1 MPTDKFRDMD
11 HMAEPPISVAVVI
24 PVYSGAATLPD
35 LIRELSTMTTVQRT
49 SGGLR
54 FVVES
59 VVLAWDHG
67 PDRSDEVIRELAVL
81 HDWVR
86 PVWLSR
92 NYGQHP
98 ATCAGILATGTDW
111 IVTMDED
118 GQHDP
123 ADIPVLLDRAYE
135 SRCQLVYAKPSNE
148 PPHGF
153 VRNLASRAAKGI
165 FKVLMGDGA
174 PKVDFHSFR
183 LVAGGAGR
191 VVAASVGPG
200 VYLDVA
206 LAWAIPEATDVA
218 VPMRV
223 EGRPATNYSTR
234 RLLSHFW
241 RLVLS
246 SGTKPLRIIAG
257 IGLVAAFVG
266 FVLGVVVLVQ
276 KLTGAVEV
284 RGWTTLMVLTLVG
297 GGLIL
302 LSLGV
307 IAEYLGMIAARSM
320 GRSGFLVTR
329 DPALAFPGSVVDET
343 D

>member
-1 MPTDKFRDMD
+1 MIDP
-11 HMAEPPISVAVVI
+11 AEQPISVAVVV
-24 PVYSGAATLPD
+24 PVYGGSVTLEALVDELAAHTVPRTTPSGLTY
-35 LIRELSTMTTVQRT
+35 R
-49 SGGLR
+49 
-54 FVVES
+54 VES

-67 PDRSDEVIRELAVL
+67 PDHSDDVIRQLAET

-86 PVWLSR
+86 PVWLAR

-98 ATCAGILATGTDW
+98 ATCAGILATGADW

-123 ADIPVLLDRAYE
+123 AHIPTLLDRAYE
-135 SRCQLVYAKPSNE
+135 TRCQLVYAKPSNE
-148 PPHGF
+148 PPHGAL
-153 VRNLASRAAKGI
+153 RNGASRLAKMI
-165 FKVLMGDGA
+165 FKVLMGDSA
-174 PKVDFHSFR
+174 PTVDFHSFR
-183 LVAGGAGR
+183 LVAGGSGR
-191 VVAASVGPG
+191 VTAASVGPG

-206 LAWAIPEATDVA
+206 LAWAIPSATDVA
-218 VPMRV
+218 LPMRV

-246 SGTKPLRIIAG
+246 SGTKPLRLIAG
-257 IGLVAAFVG
+257 LGIFAALLG

-276 KLTGAVEV
+276 KLTGEVEV
-284 RGWTTLMVLTLVG
+284 RGWTTLTVLTLVV

-307 IAEYLGMIAARSM
+307 IAEYIGMIAARSM
-320 GRSGFLVTR
+320 GRSNFLVTR
-329 DPALAFPGSVVDET
+329 DPASAFPGSRESV
-343 D
+343 

>member
-1 MPTDKFRDMD
+1 MEAT
-11 HMAEPPISVAVVI
+11 AEQPISVSVVI
-24 PVYSGAATLPD
+24 PVYSGSATLPT
-35 LIRELSTMTTVQRT
+35 LIDEISTMTNPQRT
-49 SGGLR
+49 PGGLS
-54 FVVES
+54 FIVES

-67 PDRSDEVIRELAVL
+67 PDDSDIVIRELAEL
-81 HDWVR
+81 YEWVR

-98 ATCAGILATGTDW
+98 ATCAGILATGADW

-123 ADIPVLLDRAYE
+123 AHIPLMLDRAYE
-135 SRCQLVYAKPSNE
+135 SHRQLVYASPSNE
-148 PPHGF
+148 PPHGPF
-153 VRNLASRAAKGI
+153 RNFSSRVAKSI
-165 FKVLMGDGA
+165 FKVLMGDSA

-183 LVAGGAGR
+183 LIAGGAGR

-206 LAWAIPEATDVA
+206 LAWAIPSATDVSL
-218 VPMRV
+218 PMRI

-257 IGLVAAFVG
+257 IGLFSALIGFAF
-266 FVLGVVVLVQ
+266 GVVVLVQ
-276 KLTGAVEV
+276 RLTGEVEV
-284 RGWTTLMVLTLVG
+284 RGWTTLTVIALVG
-297 GGLIL
+297 GGLVL

-320 GRSGFLVTR
+320 GRSSFLVTR
-329 DPALAFPGSVVDET
+329 DPALAFPGDVRKHG
-343 D
+343 

>member
-1 MPTDKFRDMD
+1 MSDPARQ
-11 HMAEPPISVAVVI
+11 PISVAVVI
-24 PVYSGAATLPD
+24 PVYSGADTLPG
-35 LIRELSTMTTVQRT
+35 LVQEIEAMTTPGLT
-49 SGGLR
+49 ESGLA

-67 PDRSDEVIRELAVL
+67 PDHSDVVIRELAAR

-98 ATCAGILATGTDW
+98 ATCAGMLATGADW
-111 IVTMDED
+111 IITLDED

-123 ADIPVLLDRAYE
+123 AHIPALLDRAYE
-135 SRCQLVYAKPSNE
+135 TRCQLVYAKPSND
-148 PPHGF
+148 PPHG
-153 VRNLASRAAKGI
+153 VLRNIASRGAKAM
-165 FKVLMGDGA
+165 FKVLMGDSA
-174 PKVDFHSFR
+174 PTVDFHSFR
-183 LVAGGAGR
+183 LVAGGSGR
-191 VVAASVGPG
+191 VTAASVGPG

-218 VPMRV
+218 LPMRV

-257 IGLVAAFVG
+257 LGVFAAIVG
-266 FVLGVVVLVQ
+266 FVLGIVVLVQ
-276 KLTGAVEV
+276 KFTGGVEV
-284 RGWTTLMVLTLVG
+284 RGWTTLTVLTLVV

-307 IAEYLGMIAARSM
+307 IAEYIGMIAARSM
-320 GRSGFLVTR
+320 GRSNFLVTR
-329 DPALAFPGSVVDET
+329 DPASAFPGSREGS
-343 D
+343 

>member
-1 MPTDKFRDMD
+1 MPAPGRQ
-11 HMAEPPISVAVVI
+11 PISVAVVI
-24 PVYSGAATLPD
+24 PVYSGAATLPALMD
-35 LIRELSTMTTVQRT
+35 ELAVMTTPRRT
-49 SGGLR
+49 EAGLSY
-54 FVVES
+54 VVES

-67 PDRSDEVIRELAVL
+67 PDRSDDVIRDLARR
-81 HDWVR
+81 HPWVR

-98 ATCAGILATGTDW
+98 ATCAGMLATGADW

-123 ADIPVLLDRAYE
+123 AHIPAMLDRAYE
-135 SRCQLVYAKPSNE
+135 SRRQLVYAKPSNE
-148 PPHGF
+148 PPHGM
-153 VRNLASRAAKGI
+153 VRNAASRGAKWM
-165 FKVLMGDGA
+165 FKVLMGDSA
-174 PKVDFHSFR
+174 PQVDFHSFR

-206 LAWAIPEATDVA
+206 LAWAIPLATDVA
-218 VPMRV
+218 LPMRV

-246 SGTKPLRIIAG
+246 SGTKPLRM
-257 IGLVAAFVG
+257 VAALGVFSAVVG
-266 FVLGVVVLVQ
+266 FCLGIFYSVQ
-276 KLTGAVEV
+276 KLFGEVEV
-284 RGWTTLMVLTLVG
+284 RGWTTLTVLALVG
-297 GGLIL
+297 GGLVL

-307 IAEYLGMIAARSM
+307 IAEYIGMIAARSM
-320 GRSGFLVTR
+320 GRSNFLVTR
-329 DPALAFPGSVVDET
+329 DPALAFPGAEPEDDAT
-343 D
+343 A